1 MRRLATLPSQDNT
14 LRSRHETY
22 MSQIQ
27 TPVNFGKTTMSA
39 PAPRPALQ
47 QRVIDAILEAAAGV
61 IAAIGESASMS
72 DVAEAA
78 GVARATLYRYFPNR
92 QALLDDLAALAVDDA
107 EVRLAAARLEEVPTH
122 EAITR
127 VVRALVEVGDAFVVL
142 ARERVEPD
150 AEQFER
156 GVGTPLRQLVERG
169 QAGGD
174 LREDL
179 PTTWLTD
186 ALVSLVVSVLRSRP
200 ATGRE
205 DTIARITTLFLDGA
219 RRRPAG

>member
-1 MRRLATLPSQDNT
+1 
-14 LRSRHETY
+14 
-22 MSQIQ
+22 
-27 TPVNFGKTTMSA
+27 MSA

-61 IAAIGESASMS
+61 IAASGESASMS

-107 EVRLAAARLEEVPTH
+107 EGRLAAARLEEVPTH
-122 EAITR
+122 EGITR

-150 AEQFER
+150 AEQFEQS
-156 GVGTPLRQLVERG
+156 VGARLRQLVERG

-174 LREDL
+174 LRDDV
-179 PTTWLTD
+179 PTPWLTD

-200 ATGRE
+200 AAGRE

-219 RRRPAG
+219 RRRPTG